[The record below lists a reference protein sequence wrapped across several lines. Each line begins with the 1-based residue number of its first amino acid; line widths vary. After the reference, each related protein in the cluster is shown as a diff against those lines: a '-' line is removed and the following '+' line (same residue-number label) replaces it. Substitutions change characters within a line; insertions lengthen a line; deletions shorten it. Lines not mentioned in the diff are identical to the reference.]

1 MFKKYDYIVVGSGL
15 YGATF
20 SYLAK
25 KKNKKVLIIEKRNHI
40 GGNIYTEEIDGINVH
55 KYGAH
60 IFHTSN
66 KDVWDFVNQ
75 FVPFNDYVNQV
86 LANYKGKI
94 YHLPFNM
101 NTFFD
106 MWGVIEPNEA
116 KKIIDEQVKKE
127 NIKEIKNLEDQALSL
142 VGRDIYETLIK
153 GYTEKQWGKPCN
165 QLPSFII
172 KRLPLRFEYNNNY
185 FNDIY
190 QGIPIGGYTLLIN
203 KMLEGIDVILNEDF
217 LQNKEKY
224 LRIAKKIVYTG
235 AIDEYFDYSLGE
247 LEYRSLRFEEIKMN
261 KEYYQNNAVINYTD
275 KETPFTRIIEHKYF
289 ENIVSSS
296 TIITKEYPDTYSKGK
311 ERYYPINDEKNNN
324 LYNEYLKLA
333 KKEKH
338 VIFGGRLGNYKYYD
352 MDDTILKAMEDSKK
366 YF

>member
-66 KDVWDFVNQ
+66 KDVWDFINQ

-172 KRLPLRFEYNNNY
+172 RRLPLRFEFNNNY
-185 FNDIY
+185 FNDTY

-203 KMLEGIDVILNEDF
+203 KMLEGIDINLNEDF

-247 LEYRSLRFEEIKMN
+247 LEYRSLRFEEIKLN

-296 TIITKEYPDTYSKGK
+296 TIITKEYPDTYVKGK

-324 LYNEYLKLA
+324 LYNKYLKLA

-366 YF
+366 YL

>member
-66 KDVWDFVNQ
+66 KDVWNFVNQ

-116 KKIIDEQVKKE
+116 KKIIDEQVKE
-127 NIKEIKNLEDQALSL
+127 LNIKEIKNLEDQALSL

-172 KRLPLRFEYNNNY
+172 KRLPLRFEFNNNY
-185 FNDIY
+185 FNDTY
-190 QGIPIGGYTLLIN
+190 QGIPTGGYTLLIN
-203 KMLEGIDVILNEDF
+203 KMLEGIDIILNEDF

-247 LEYRSLRFEEIKMN
+247 LEYRSLRFEEIKLN

-296 TIITKEYPDTYSKGK
+296 TIITKEYPDTYVKGK

-366 YF
+366 YL

>member
-172 KRLPLRFEYNNNY
+172 KRLPLRFEFNNNY
-185 FNDIY
+185 FNDTY

>member
-172 KRLPLRFEYNNNY
+172 KRLPLRFEFNNNY
-185 FNDIY
+185 FNDTY

-289 ENIVSSS
+289 ENIISSS

-366 YF
+366 YL

>member
-20 SYLAK
+20 SYFAK

-172 KRLPLRFEYNNNY
+172 KRLPLRFEFNNNY
-185 FNDIY
+185 FNDTY

-289 ENIVSSS
+289 ENIISSS

-366 YF
+366 YL

>member
-40 GGNIYTEEIDGINVH
+40 GGNIYTEEIGGINVH

-153 GYTEKQWGKPCN
+153 GYTEKQRGKPCD

-172 KRLPLRFEYNNNY
+172 KRLPLRFEFNNNY
-185 FNDIY
+185 FNDTY

-203 KMLEGIDVILNEDF
+203 KMLEGIDIILNEDF

-247 LEYRSLRFEEIKMN
+247 LEYRSLRFEEIKLN

-296 TIITKEYPDTYSKGK
+296 TIITKEYPDTYVKGK

-324 LYNEYLKLA
+324 LYNKYLKLA

-338 VIFGGRLGNYKYYD
+338 VIFGGILGNYKYYD

-366 YF
+366 YL

>member
-172 KRLPLRFEYNNNY
+172 KRLPLRFEFNNNY
-185 FNDIY
+185 FNDTY

-296 TIITKEYPDTYSKGK
+296 TIITKEYPDTYIKGK

-366 YF
+366 YH